1 MPNSNKYASLL
12 IDLDFLETQVEVL
25 TSRFNELLKQNNLLQ
40 DQLKNLQAENEA
52 LRSQISSP
60 ETEFMNSTEESSTDN
75 KEVIPEEIR
84 IALKEKISSTIGKID
99 NYLSKL

>member
-84 IALKEKISSTIGKID
+84 IALKEKISFTIGKID